1 MQRQSILE
9 RIGWRF
15 IRIRGSQY
23 FRNPEV
29 EMKRVIEQLNIMEI
43 YPEDD
48 KIIINKN
55 RTSDL
60 LEKVKRKASEYFNE
74 DFVED
79 KPGIVN
85 NTDIAI
91 PKILYA
97 LDSNKT
103 IDKLKDPKILDKY
116 VETKE
121 KEEETIF
128 DFLI

>member
-1 MQRQSILE
+1 
-9 RIGWRF
+9 
-15 IRIRGSQY
+15 
-23 FRNPEV
+23 
-29 EMKRVIEQLNIMEI
+29 MKRVIEQLNIMEI